1 MVINV
6 NTRPMN
12 SVNEIMKYNRS
23 STCNTEELVY
33 GWYGRCSFQ
42 FLLILNIDFKHT
54 VYMSMIY
61 FSVSDLSY
69 ERDILAS
76 LFTEYSKLVT
86 IHAVAT
92 QFILSN

>member
-1 MVINV
+1 
-6 NTRPMN
+6 
-12 SVNEIMKYNRS
+12 
-23 STCNTEELVY
+23 
-33 GWYGRCSFQ
+33 
-42 FLLILNIDFKHT
+42 
-54 VYMSMIY
+54 MIY

-92 QFILSN
+92 QFILSNLKINHLKRTAKNEAFY